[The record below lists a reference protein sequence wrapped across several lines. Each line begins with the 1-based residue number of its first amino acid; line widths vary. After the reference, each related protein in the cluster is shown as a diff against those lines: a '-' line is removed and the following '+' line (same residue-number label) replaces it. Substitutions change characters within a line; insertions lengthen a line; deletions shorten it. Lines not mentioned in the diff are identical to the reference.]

1 MLKKVWLK
9 IRLFFFYLFSG
20 MKNANDLAFTGN
32 KDVDGGNG
40 LSIEQQKET
49 QSVYKDLLKGEITQ
63 EVIEL
68 RHEMYFAERASKK
81 YKYNGNGRAVKQNTI
96 MDYKGALECSD
107 GLDVLL
113 VQENKEDM
121 GSLMDFGI
129 YNMGNN
135 VCYSKEIDDKLRSVR
150 ERKFTINIKRD
161 FIPRFKLEN
170 YTTKIVLKPINEEQ
184 TLFDLYTYKYVK
196 QFDNVHKLFMKQ
208 IEQIYMG
215 DIKNDIIDFN
225 SLNFITYNAHGSDD
239 LLEYE
244 FDNIKFENIIKY
256 DDSYVLRFV
265 ANNVKMG
272 EDLISE
278 FYDEETDRKSQEHA
292 PRNVKT
298 ISIDTF
304 NNILLNDEEKNN
316 KEIELLKTL
325 NDRS

>member
-1 MLKKVWLK
+1 MLKKIWLK
-9 IRLFFFYLFSG
+9 IRIFFFYLFSG

-32 KDVDGGNG
+32 KESVAGNG
-40 LSIEQQKET
+40 LSVEQQKET

-81 YKYNGNGRAVKQNTI
+81 YKYTGNGRAVKQNTI

-129 YNMGNN
+129 YNMGNE
-135 VCYSKEIDDKLRSVR
+135 VCYTQKLNDKLRSIR

-170 YTTKIVLKPINEEQ
+170 YTTKIVLKPINENE
-184 TLFDLYTYKYVK
+184 TMLDLYIYKYNK

-215 DIKNDIIDFN
+215 DIKNDILDFD

-244 FDNIKFENIIKY
+244 FNNIKFENIVKY
-256 DDSYVLRFV
+256 NDSYVLKFI

-272 EDLISE
+272 EDLIME
-278 FYDEETDRKSQEHA
+278 FYDEETDKKSQEHT
-292 PRNVKT
+292 PRKNKV

-304 NNILLNDEEKNN
+304 NSILLNDEEKNN
-316 KEIELLKTL
+316 KEIELLKEL
-325 NDRS
+325 ND